1 MLRSLL
7 RKKIKLSNRNFVPTE
22 NLMNIINNP
31 PPPPLHEASYNN
43 IFQENAVKPT
53 KPLKRNEKNK
63 NKKIGF
69 KKQQFFNNNNN
80 NINNDLP
87 QQYYNMPLFYN
98 NNMFSANTFN
108 FAPSQPPPLNYGML
122 PPAIPPM
129 NYQFMN
135 SFYNNLNMNN
145 YQPQPQ
151 QQMFFMG
158 YGNNCDFYN
167 RFANMKI
174 GTPMNINAETGN
186 NNGQQWK
193 EEHGEDNEGK
203 KRNGF
208 VKKSKYMK
216 SKIFKN
222 IFFFLVL
229 LKNRKICRKLQKQ

>member
-1 MLRSLL
+1 M
-7 RKKIKLSNRNFVPTE
+7 RKKIKLSNRNFVPSE
-22 NLMNIINNP
+22 NLMNLINNP
-31 PPPPLHEASYNN
+31 PPTPLHEASYNN
-43 IFQENAVKPT
+43 IFQENLEAKPM

-63 NKKIGF
+63 GKKLGF

-80 NINNDLP
+80 NNQP
-87 QQYYNMPLFYN
+87 QQYYNMAPFYN
-98 NNMFSANTFN
+98 NTLSVNNFN
-108 FAPSQPPPLNYGML
+108 FEPSQPPPLNYGMM
-122 PPAIPPM
+122 PPPPPLM

-135 SFYNNLNMNN
+135 TFYNNLNINN
-145 YQPQPQ
+145 YPPQPQ

-167 RFANMKI
+167 RFASMKI
-174 GTPMNINAETGN
+174 GTPMNLNVETGDHHGQEW
-186 NNGQQWK
+186 NGEQGY
-193 EEHGEDNEGK
+193 GEDNEGK

-216 SKIFKN
+216 SKIFKI